1 MIKNKLYDRFPDD
14 RFPDLRESKLDEYY
28 NRINFDNH
36 YQVIEEKINGQIVYK
51 IQNIISN
58 DFIYTPTSD
67 INKLNFFKEKIK
79 VDLAI
84 QLVNLERYPN
94 EFIYKAPIEIVEEE
108 EV

>member
-1 MIKNKLYDRFPDD
+1 MIKTKLYD

-28 NRINFDNH
+28 DRINFNEH
-36 YQVIEEKINGQIVYK
+36 YQVIEETINGQIVYK

-58 DFIYTPTSD
+58 DFIYTSTSD
-67 INKLNFFKEKIK
+67 INELNFLKENIK

-84 QLVNLERYPN
+84 QLVNAERYAE
-94 EFIYKAPIEIVEEE
+94 EFIYKAPIEIVVVEEE